1 MHIIMKT
8 RTLLYSFLLLS
19 SFTSCQQE
27 YEVRLPEFSDR
38 PILFSHIT
46 METSTSTRA
55 DDNQPIGGEFPV
67 GATVGVLGYCLTE
80 DEAGA
85 TTPWSGKSQACIPF
99 MPDMTANP
107 SVLTGVK
114 LTKQL
119 GGDWTY
125 SPLKKWYENDKDYL
139 YSFFA
144 YSPCDP
150 TYFTISTI
158 NKSNDNPPIYR
169 GAPIATFGLPYE
181 QGEES
186 QPLDRGLLRDAML
199 SNNVD
204 HQSNEGNVDFKFYHI
219 TGGLRFAVNNFD
231 DTKSVTI
238 TSLTL
243 SGTFNKEIS
252 IKAQTDYSV
261 DNSYS
266 GTFTIAD
273 ASMTVAPR
281 ELNRYFTEGG
291 IVDAKKVTLL
301 LIPNIDTDG
310 ITTTMGAPDHTPKVN
325 VTYQMG
331 DNSSSVTQSLDL
343 PSMYYTIGVIHNISL
358 NFLGNSLT
366 LTATPHEWDNEYSSD
381 IVFE

>member
-1 MHIIMKT
+1 MKT
-8 RTLLYSFLLLS
+8 RTLLYSFLLLL

-27 YEVRLPEFSDR
+27 DEVRLPEFSDR

-55 DDNQPIGGEFPV
+55 DDNYPVEGEFPE

-80 DEAGA
+80 DRAGA
-85 TTPWSGKSQACIPF
+85 TTSWSGKSQACIPF
-99 MPDMTANP
+99 MPDMTAQP
-107 SVLTGVK
+107 SVLEGVK
-114 LTKQL
+114 LTKQS

-125 SPLKKWYENDKDYL
+125 SPLNKWYENDEDYL

-158 NKSNDNPPIYR
+158 NKSNDTPPIYR
-169 GAPIATFGLPYE
+169 GAPIATFRLPYE
-181 QGEES
+181 QTDEHD
-186 QPLDRGLLRDAML
+186 PLDRSLLRDAML

-204 HQSNEGNVDFKFYHI
+204 HQSNEGNVSFQFYHI

-261 DNSYS
+261 EYSYS
-266 GTFTIAD
+266 GTFTVAD
-273 ASMTVAPR
+273 KSMTVAPR

-291 IVDAKKVTLL
+291 EEGAKKVTLL
-301 LIPNIDTDG
+301 LIPNLDTDG
-310 ITTTMGAPDHTPKVN
+310 ISTTMGAPGYTPKVN

-331 DNSSSVTQSLDL
+331 DNSSPVTRSLDL

-358 NFLGNSLT
+358 DFLGNSLT

>member
-1 MHIIMKT
+1 MKT
-8 RTLLYSFLLLS
+8 RTLLYSFLLLL

-27 YEVRLPEFSDR
+27 DEVRLPEFSDR

-55 DDNQPIGGEFPV
+55 DDNHPVEGEFPE

-80 DEAGA
+80 DRAGA
-85 TTPWSGKSQACIPF
+85 TTSWSGKSQACIPF
-99 MPDMTANP
+99 MPDMTAQP
-107 SVLTGVK
+107 SVLEGVK
-114 LTKQL
+114 LTKQS

-125 SPLKKWYENDKDYL
+125 SPLNKWYENDEDYL

-158 NKSNDNPPIYR
+158 NKSNDTPPIYR
-169 GAPIATFGLPYE
+169 GAPIATFRLPYE
-181 QGEES
+181 QTDEHD
-186 QPLDRGLLRDAML
+186 PLDRSLLRDAML

-204 HQSNEGNVDFKFYHI
+204 HQSNEGNVSFQFYHI

-261 DNSYS
+261 EHSYS
-266 GTFTIAD
+266 GTFTVAD
-273 ASMTVAPR
+273 KSMTVAPR

-291 IVDAKKVTLL
+291 EEGAKKVTLL
-301 LIPNIDTDG
+301 LIPNLDTDG
-310 ITTTMGAPDHTPKVN
+310 ISTTMGAPGYTPKVN

-331 DNSSSVTQSLDL
+331 DNSSPVISSLDL

-358 NFLGNSLT
+358 DFLGNSLT

>member
-1 MHIIMKT
+1 MKT
-8 RTLLYSFLLLS
+8 RTLLYSFLLLL

-27 YEVRLPEFSDR
+27 DEVRLPEFSDR

-55 DDNQPIGGEFPV
+55 DDNHPVEGEFPE

-80 DEAGA
+80 DKAGA
-85 TTPWSGKSQACIPF
+85 TTSWSGKSQACIPF
-99 MPDMTANP
+99 MPDMTAQP
-107 SVLTGVK
+107 SVLEGVK
-114 LTKQL
+114 LTKQS

-125 SPLKKWYENDKDYL
+125 SPLNKWYENDEDYL

-158 NKSNDNPPIYR
+158 NKSNDTPPIYR
-169 GAPIATFGLPYE
+169 GAPIATFRLPYE
-181 QGEES
+181 QTDEHD
-186 QPLDRGLLRDAML
+186 PLDRSLLRDAML

-204 HQSNEGNVDFKFYHI
+204 HQSNEGNVSFQFYHI

-261 DNSYS
+261 EHSYS
-266 GTFTIAD
+266 GTFTVAD
-273 ASMTVAPR
+273 KSMTVAPR

-291 IVDAKKVTLL
+291 EEGAKKVTLL
-301 LIPNIDTDG
+301 LIPNLDTDG
-310 ITTTMGAPDHTPKVN
+310 ISTTMGAPGYTPKVN

-331 DNSSSVTQSLDL
+331 DNSSPVTRSLDL

-358 NFLGNSLT
+358 DFLGNSLT

>member
-1 MHIIMKT
+1 MKT
-8 RTLLYSFLLLS
+8 RTLLYSFLLLL

-27 YEVRLPEFSDR
+27 DEVRLPEFSDR

-55 DDNQPIGGEFPV
+55 DDNHPVEGEFPE

-80 DEAGA
+80 DKAGA
-85 TTPWSGKSQACIPF
+85 TTSWSGKSQACIPF
-99 MPDMTANP
+99 MPDMTAQP
-107 SVLTGVK
+107 SVLEGVK
-114 LTKQL
+114 LTKQS

-125 SPLKKWYENDKDYL
+125 SPLNKWYENDEDYL

-158 NKSNDNPPIYR
+158 NKSNDTPPIYR
-169 GAPIATFGLPYE
+169 GAPIATFRLPYE
-181 QGEES
+181 QTNEND
-186 QPLDRGLLRDAML
+186 PLDRSLLRDAML

-204 HQSNEGNVDFKFYHI
+204 HQSNEGNVSFQFYHI

-261 DNSYS
+261 EHSYS
-266 GTFTIAD
+266 GTFTVAD
-273 ASMTVAPR
+273 KSMRVAPR

-291 IVDAKKVTLL
+291 EVGAKKVTLL
-301 LIPNIDTDG
+301 LIPNLDTDG
-310 ITTTMGAPDHTPKVN
+310 ISTTMGAPGYTPKVN

-331 DNSSSVTQSLDL
+331 DNSSPITRSLDL

-358 NFLGNSLT
+358 DFLGNSLT

>member
-1 MHIIMKT
+1 MKT
-8 RTLLYSFLLLS
+8 RNLLYSFLLLS

-27 YEVRLPEFSDR
+27 DEVRLPEFSDR

-55 DDNQPIGGEFPV
+55 DDNQPIGGEFPA

-80 DEAGA
+80 DGAGA

-99 MPDMTANP
+99 MPDMIDKP
-107 SVLTGVK
+107 SVLTGIK

-125 SPLKKWYENDKDYL
+125 SPLKQWYENDRDYL

-169 GAPIATFGLPYE
+169 GAPIATFGLPYD

-204 HQSNEGNVDFKFYHI
+204 HQSNEGNVGFKFYHI

-252 IKAQTDYSV
+252 IKAQTDYAV

-291 IVDAKKVTLL
+291 IADAKKVTLL
-301 LIPNIDTDG
+301 LIPNLDTDG
-310 ITTTMGAPDHTPKVN
+310 ISTTMGAPGHTPKVN

-331 DNSSSVTQSLDL
+331 DNSNSVTQSFDL